1 MASSE
6 NKPTG
11 FTVVDRRQFTETGEA
26 RPAVPAVP
34 PAAPAAPA
42 AAQAEVATAGPAAS
56 IGMPAVDFP
65 TFLLS
70 LGSSVLLHLGEIDNE
85 DGEATLAGKANAP
98 ARQPPDLAMAKH
110 TLDILAMLQERT
122 RGNLSKDEQDLLE
135 SLLYD
140 LRLRFVTV
148 ARGA

>member
-26 RPAVPAVP
+26 RPAATAGAPAE
-34 PAAPAAPA
+34 AAPATT
-42 AAQAEVATAGPAAS
+42 QAEVATAGPAAS

-70 LGSSVLLHLGEIDNE
+70 LGSSVLLHLGLIDSE
-85 DGEATLAGKANAP
+85 DGESTEPGKANA
-98 ARQPPDLAMAKH
+98 ATRQPPDLAMAKH
-110 TLDILAMLQERT
+110 TLDILAMLQEKT